1 MDPLAEEFPGW
12 NPYHYVHNNPIN
24 LVDPT
29 GMAGEWVPGT
39 DGNAISYTVNAKGVA
54 VWSSNTPTEYIKLG
68 NAMLQTAKGKSQLDK
83 ALLSPDVKVDTF
95 IHKGR
100 KEGESGIFGKSTFGF
115 ATPLSVDDI
124 DNPTKVTSGR
134 IDLYPKAYEDI
145 LENEY
150 GSFVKFNYGEE
161 TFFPSEF
168 SVYENLSTTY
178 GHEIEHLFDS
188 NSSSHLNKL
197 QGKVSDPEV
206 QPNKVSQETFQQLK
220 ENKNNQK

>member
-1 MDPLAEEFPGW
+1 VDPLAEDFPGW

-24 LVDPT
+24 LIDPT
-29 GMAGEWVPGT
+29 GMSAEWVPGT
-39 DGNAISYTVNAKGVA
+39 NGEAISYTINAKGVA
-54 VWSSNTPTEYIKLG
+54 VWSPNTPEEYKKLG

-83 ALLSPDVKVDTF
+83 ALLSTNVKVDTF
-95 IHKGR
+95 IHNER
-100 KEGESGIFGKSTFGF
+100 KEGESGIFGKNTFGF

-124 DNPTKVTSGR
+124 DNPTKITSGR

-150 GSFVKFNYGEE
+150 GNFVKFNYDGE
-161 TFFPSEF
+161 TFSPSEF

-197 QGKVSDPEV
+197 QDKTSDPEA
-206 QPNKVSQETFQQLK
+206 QPNKVSKEISQQLK
-220 ENKNNQK
+220 ENNN